1 MAKISSYARDLIIQ
15 DTDKWIGTDG
25 PTGITKN
32 FTAQGIAD
40 NFNTTGKISAGGQQT
55 YKFYSGSVSGRETG
69 SISLPDSTGGTIPF
83 STITDLVFSKINLA
97 GKTITNYLEYLE
109 EKYIF
114 IFETSNINNFAKYRL
129 TDITN
134 RFSQVA
140 FLDIEVEFVEGQGSF
155 EPGKLYSFIEKVTL
169 VPSVF
174 VDKSFFYIQE
184 SASDTWV
191 ITHNL
196 DKRPSVTVVDSGSS
210 VVYGNTTYNGTNQ
223 VTINFSAPFS
233 GVAYLN

>member
-109 EKYIF
+109 GKYIF

-155 EPGKLYSFIEKVTL
+155 EPGKLYSFIEKGIVSTL
-169 VPSVF
+169 SG
-174 VDKSFFYIQE
+174 DKSFLYTQV

-196 DKRPSVTVVDSGSS
+196 GKRPSVTVVDSGSS